1 MSFQRNVREARH
13 TAMDT
18 LKKLGKILPQD
29 EIKLL
34 EDEFEKMIKKSEEG
48 AKKVCDEKDKEIN

>member
-1 MSFQRNVREARH
+1 
-13 TAMDT
+13 MDT

-34 EDEFEKMIKKSEEG
+34 EDEFEKMIKKAEDG